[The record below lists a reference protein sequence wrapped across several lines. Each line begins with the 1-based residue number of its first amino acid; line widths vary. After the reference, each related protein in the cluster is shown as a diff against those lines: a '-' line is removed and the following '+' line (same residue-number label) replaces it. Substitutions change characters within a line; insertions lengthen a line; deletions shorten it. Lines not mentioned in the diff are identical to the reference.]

1 MARVTSDVV
10 LVDLVLV
17 LLLVYQALE
26 LDLQGL
32 VLPFVLLLL
41 VPSLP
46 LLPLLALSLQASL
59 LLLAPLLV
67 ILVPLALQM
76 LALELSLL
84 CKGDGGVGGLL
95 LFRQPLRAVRHRPR
109 LRPAERRSAISGSS
123 PLRGVFGLRSD
134 GRLLLLHD
142 RCVPQRASRGG
153 GSCRSLLLLLL
164 LLRLRM
170 E

>member
-1 MARVTSDVV
+1 MPRVASDVV

-26 LDLQGL
+26 LDLEGL

-46 LLPLLALSLQASL
+46 LLPLLALPLQASL

-67 ILVPLALQM
+67 FLVPLALQM
-76 LALELSLL
+76 LALELALL
-84 CKGDGGVGGLL
+84 CKGDGGVGSLL

-109 LRPAERRSAISGSS
+109 LRPTERRSAISGSS
-123 PLRGVFGLRSD
+123 PLRGVFGLRSG
-134 GRLLLLHD
+134 GRLMLLLHD
-142 RCVPQRASRGG
+142 RCVPQRTSRCG
-153 GSCRSLLLLLL
+153 GSCRLRSLL

>member
-1 MARVTSDVV
+1 MPRVASDVV

-26 LDLQGL
+26 LDLEGL

-46 LLPLLALSLQASL
+46 LLPLLALPLQASL

-67 ILVPLALQM
+67 FLVPLALQM
-76 LALELSLL
+76 LALELTLL
-84 CKGDGGVGGLL
+84 CKGDGGVGSLL
-95 LFRQPLRAVRHRPR
+95 LFRQPLRAVRYRP

-123 PLRGVFGLRSD
+123 PLRGVFGLRSG
-134 GRLLLLHD
+134 GRLVLLLHD
-142 RCVPQRASRGG
+142 RCVPQRTSRCG
-153 GSCRSLLLLLL
+153 GSCRLRALL